1 MEKDENCTSVQIF
14 VKKLTVVHVSTDVAT
29 TFKKKKKQNFRG
41 LTLRGGAA
49 TPRPKRIIK
58 KKKQNFRGLALRSGR
73 TTPKGRMGGAVTPK
87 SQKKKEAKF
96 RGFGHWF
103 GHPQWPNPIFFF
115 IFFIWPLWVAEL
127 PLPNKPQGW
136 FGYPRPALGVAQTS
150 PPPKWGWHGWGALSC
165 PKEWLGQQPQM
176 FFFFLG
182 L

>member
-1 MEKDENCTSVQIF
+1 
-14 VKKLTVVHVSTDVAT
+14 
-29 TFKKKKKQNFRG
+29 

-58 KKKQNFRGLALRSGR
+58 KKNKILGVWPLGVAEPPPRAAWVVRLPPRA
-73 TTPKGRMGGAVTPK
+73 KK
-87 SQKKKEAKF
+87 KKKEAKF